1 MLGAIALVAS
11 TGHPADGVAL
21 TRTAAAILAA
31 TDVVAVA
38 LAFVPLGSVDPSGGA
53 PLAPARCASLGMKF
67 QAFVARHHR
76 DARASDA
83 GLRHLNPNRF
93 RNKK

>member
-31 TDVVAVA
+31 TAVVAGAHAV
-38 LAFVPLGSVDPSGGA
+38 VPRGAGGPAGGA
-53 PLAPARCASLGMKF
+53 PRARRL
-67 QAFVARHHR
+67 HHR